1 MQRFLPTSTDRD
13 ALSRILATL
22 RTCNDPGTP
31 LLTAQ
36 IGVFSLMGRVSIF
49 RSVATR
55 FESNEPTETEAARVD
70 AALVAAGFEVTK

>member
-1 MQRFLPTSTDRD
+1 MQRFLPTNTDRD

-36 IGVFSLMGRVSIF
+36 IGLFTLMGRVSIF
-49 RSVATR
+49 RSVATA
-55 FESNEPTETEAARVD
+55 ESNEPTETEVARVD

>member
-1 MQRFLPTSTDRD
+1 MQRFLPTNTDRD

-22 RTCNDPGTP
+22 RTCNDPGSP

-49 RSVATR
+49 RSVATA
-55 FESNEPTETEAARVD
+55 ESNEPTETEAARVD
-70 AALVAAGFEVTK
+70 AALMAAGFEVTK